1 MSLDNFLVK
10 LLFLF
15 KTSHMLILSRYQEKN
30 DLYLISIAF
39 LCTVK
44 VINIYVTKVSKIPIH
59 LYITNHKVYVTHI
72 FIAMGV

>member
-30 DLYLISIAF
+30 DLISIAF